1 MEELLFFYIYV
12 DYTDFQFKP
21 CISEISS
28 AKDRSYYQKIFKGGH
43 WKTWDQELWWDQMKL
58 TSNQKYIEGQDGW
71 IDPIR

>member
-43 WKTWDQELWWDQMKL
+43 WKTWDQEL
-58 TSNQKYIEGQDGW
+58 
-71 IDPIR
+71 